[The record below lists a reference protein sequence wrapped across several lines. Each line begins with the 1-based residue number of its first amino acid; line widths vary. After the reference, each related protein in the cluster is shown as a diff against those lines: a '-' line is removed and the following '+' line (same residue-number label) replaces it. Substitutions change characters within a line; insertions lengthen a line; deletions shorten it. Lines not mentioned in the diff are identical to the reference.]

1 MGVPLMKLD
10 WLHKLHAENPSM
22 DKEDPKIRELCGH
35 HIWRVQKRVPAC
47 AEQSDTP
54 AAADQ
59 SVFLPLQFRSFLPLS
74 LSLHSEIRGRGDR
87 RKRYDIG
94 MLISPDWEGGFRIQ
108 TDRQTHSARRAQ
120 AAPNLPLKNARPD
133 RQNGEISYQPINWN
147 SKAHD
152 THNLSS
158 GVVLSKTATPFDDLF
173 IKLPKLFKLKLK
185 AQIW

>member
-1 MGVPLMKLD
+1 MRTSYLKGSKTRSCMCRTVRHSSGSRSERFFASPVQII
-10 WLHKLHAENPSM
+10 PS
-22 DKEDPKIRELCGH
+22 
-35 HIWRVQKRVPAC
+35 
-47 AEQSDTP
+47 
-54 AAADQ
+54 
-59 SVFLPLQFRSFLPLS
+59 S